1 MIMTITNYLIIG
13 NGAAGA
19 TAAETI
25 RQRDGRGHIT
35 IVTAEAYPSYG
46 GQGCAATL

>member
-1 MIMTITNYLIIG
+1 MTMTITNYLIIG
-13 NGAAGA
+13 NGA